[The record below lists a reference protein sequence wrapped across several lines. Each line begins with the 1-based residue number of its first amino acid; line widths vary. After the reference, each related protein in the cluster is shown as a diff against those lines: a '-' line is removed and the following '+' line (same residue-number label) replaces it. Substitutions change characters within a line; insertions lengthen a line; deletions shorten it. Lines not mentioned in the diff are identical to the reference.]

1 MSSGTETVKIELITP
16 ERAAKLLERNKS
28 NRRIRE
34 GRVREIARAITAGHW
49 YVTGDTIKINGDGSL
64 LDGQHRLSAIVAAG
78 VPVRIAV
85 ARGVDSVAQRAMDR
99 TLSRTLGDDLRMA
112 GHAHYNMLAAACG
125 LRMRWDDGSRSGGSF
140 GVTRASLDDANDVL
154 QRVPHF
160 ERSVAMCADHRLT
173 KLVQG
178 SVAAM
183 CHSVWYEIDPRL
195 ADAFIEDFAS
205 GVGLKKRDPVLAV
218 REKLI
223 EARAAHVKY
232 RVGDLIAILMRAWN
246 ARIEG
251 REMLKVY
258 RYGGGKR
265 ARGQQN
271 IPEPTT
277 AKRAA

>member
-1 MSSGTETVKIELITP
+1 MSSGTETVKIELLTP

-49 YVTGDTIKINGDGSL
+49 YVTGDTIKLNGDGSL

-78 VPVRIAV
+78 QPVRVAI
-85 ARGVDSVAQRAMDR
+85 ARGVDTRAQVAVDR
-99 TLSRTLGDDLRMA
+99 GASRTLGDDLRMA
-112 GHAHYNMLAAACG
+112 GHAHYNTLAAACA
-125 LRMRWDDGSRSGGSF
+125 LRMRWDEGSRSGGAF
-140 GVTRASLDDANDVL
+140 GVTRATWDDATEVL
-154 QRVPHF
+154 RRVPHF

-173 KLVQG
+173 KLVAG
-178 SVAAM
+178 SVVAM
-183 CHSVWYEIDPRL
+183 CHSVWYEIDPQL
-195 ADAFIEDFAS
+195 ADSFVEDLAS
-205 GVGLKKRDPVLAV
+205 GVGLRKRDPVLAV

-223 EARAAHVKY
+223 EARAS
-232 RVGDLIAILMRAWN
+232 RVAFRKGDLIAILMRAWN

-271 IPEPTT
+271 IPDPS